1 MVTDSLD
8 RIRVETIRLAQRGDR
23 EAFEALLIPEL
34 DRLTRL
40 AAAILGNE
48 ADARD
53 VVQETLV
60 IAWRK
65 SSNLREPGKF
75 RAWLTRIL
83 VNESRHLLRERNRRS
98 LRETDAAQM
107 RQQQRAPLEDAVAG
121 HDSLERAFDQLD
133 ASQRALLV
141 LHHLNDESVADIAFA
156 LEIPTGT
163 VKSRLANARDALSKA
178 LAKEKNDGSR

>member
-23 EAFEALLIPEL
+23 EACEALLIPEL

-65 SSNLREPGKF
+65 SPNLREPGKF

-98 LRETDAAQM
+98 LRENDAAQL
-107 RQQQRAPLEDAVAG
+107 RQQQRAPLEDAV
-121 HDSLERAFDQLD
+121 
-133 ASQRALLV
+133 
-141 LHHLNDESVADIAFA
+141 
-156 LEIPTGT
+156 
-163 VKSRLANARDALSKA
+163 
-178 LAKEKNDGSR
+178 

>member
-8 RIRVETIRLAQRGDR
+8 RIPVETIRLAQRGDR
-23 EAFEALLIPEL
+23 EAFETLLVPEL

-60 IAWRK
+60 IAWRR
-65 SSNLREPGKF
+65 SGNLREPGKF

-83 VNESRHLLRERNRRS
+83 INESRHHLRDRQRRGVREGAAA
-98 LRETDAAQM
+98 LQRQQRET
-107 RQQQRAPLEDAVAG
+107 LEDAVAG
-121 HDSLERAFDQLD
+121 QDALERAFDRLD
-133 ASQRALLV
+133 TNQRALLV
-141 LHHLNDESVADIAFA
+141 LHHLNDEPVADIAFA

-163 VKSRLANARDALSKA
+163 VKSRLARARNALGEA
-178 LAKEKNDGSR
+178 LAKERTDGLR